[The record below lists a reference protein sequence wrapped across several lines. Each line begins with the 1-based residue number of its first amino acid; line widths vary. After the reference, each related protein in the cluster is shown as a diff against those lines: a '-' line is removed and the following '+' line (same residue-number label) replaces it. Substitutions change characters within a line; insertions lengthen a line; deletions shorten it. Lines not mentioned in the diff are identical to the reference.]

1 MRKLWDF
8 CFGIYKK
15 YEEALNYLIWGFI
28 AFVLNMVLFYLFED
42 ILHIQ
47 ELVANGIAW
56 VICVIFTYFTNR
68 TFVFKSQNK
77 RTKDAGKEFIQFVSA
92 RLGTLVLEEL
102 VIFVGITLLG
112 ANSMI
117 VKFLGQVL
125 VIVSNYFLSKLWIF
139 KKKE

>member
-1 MRKLWDF
+1 M
-8 CFGIYKK
+8 
-15 YEEALNYLIWGFI
+15 
-28 AFVLNMVLFYLFED
+28 
-42 ILHIQ
+42 
-47 ELVANGIAW
+47 
-56 VICVIFTYFTNR
+56 ICVIFTYFTNR

-77 RTKDAGKEFIQFVSA
+77 GTKDAGKEFIQFVSA